1 LSSQEGAVQD
11 SNSSSGFIVAPHSSS
26 IISSIHDRLVNRLS
40 HIPVTLEQA
49 NAVKYLENVQLL
61 QFFDFAGLTESVA
74 EVSALLFHGGHSSA
88 GQKTVLYLEGV
99 GIAIENIQ
107 RRSGMVQANA
117 MLSSLL
123 RTLVHLSRTY
133 PCLLIL
139 LQLDLRK
146 DSKGDE
152 AIRSAFASATASEI
166 RYQPGG
172 ALGRTLEGAL
182 DVMVAV
188 HDGYGTTNDGAMIV
202 EVVKDRAGNALHQ
215 WAVWKTR

>member
-1 LSSQEGAVQD
+1 M
-11 SNSSSGFIVAPHSSS
+11 IAPHSSS
-26 IISSIHDRLVNRLS
+26 IISSIHARIVSRLS
-40 HIPVTLEQA
+40 NISPTQEPA
-49 NAVKYLENVQLL
+49 NAIKYLKNVQLL

-74 EVSALLFHGGHSSA
+74 EVSALLFQGDYSSEM
-88 GQKTVLYLEGV
+88 KMTILYLEGI

-139 LQLDLRK
+139 LQLDMRK
-146 DSKGDE
+146 DSKRDE
-152 AIRSAFASATASEI
+152 AIRSAFTSATASEI
-166 RYQPGG
+166 KHQPGG

-182 DVMVAV
+182 DVMVVV
-188 HDGYGTTNDGAMIV
+188 HDGYGTTTDGAMIV
-202 EVVKDRAGNALHQ
+202 EVVKDRTGNALHQ
-215 WAVWKTR
+215 WAVWKTK

>member
-1 LSSQEGAVQD
+1 M
-11 SNSSSGFIVAPHSSS
+11 IAPHSSS
-26 IISSIHDRLVNRLS
+26 IISSIHARIVSRLS
-40 HIPVTLEQA
+40 NISPTQEPA
-49 NAVKYLENVQLL
+49 NAIKYLKNVQLL
-61 QFFDFAGLTESVA
+61 QSFDFAGLTESVA
-74 EVSALLFHGGHSSA
+74 EVSALLFQGDYSSEM
-88 GQKTVLYLEGV
+88 KMTILYLEGI

-139 LQLDLRK
+139 LQLDMRK
-146 DSKGDE
+146 DSKRDE
-152 AIRSAFASATASEI
+152 AIRSAFTSATASEM

-182 DVMVAV
+182 DVMVVV
-188 HDGYGTTNDGAMIV
+188 HDGYGTTTDGAMIV
-202 EVVKDRAGNALHQ
+202 EVVKDRAGNSLHQ
-215 WAVWKTR
+215 WAIWKTR

>member
-1 LSSQEGAVQD
+1 M
-11 SNSSSGFIVAPHSSS
+11 IAPHSSS
-26 IISSIHDRLVNRLS
+26 IISSIHARIVSRLS
-40 HIPVTLEQA
+40 HISPTQEPA
-49 NAVKYLENVQLL
+49 NAIKYLKNVQLL

-74 EVSALLFHGGHSSA
+74 EVSALLFHNGHSS
-88 GQKTVLYLEGV
+88 GVKKTILYLEGL
-99 GIAIENIQ
+99 GIAIENLQ

-146 DSKGDE
+146 DSKRDE
-152 AIRSAFASATASEI
+152 AIRSAFTSATASEM

-172 ALGRTLEGAL
+172 ALSRTLEGAL
-182 DVMVAV
+182 DVMVVV
-188 HDGYGTTNDGAMIV
+188 HDGYGTTTDGAMIV
-202 EVVKDRAGNALHQ
+202 EVVKDRTGNALHQ
-215 WAVWKTR
+215 WAVWKTK